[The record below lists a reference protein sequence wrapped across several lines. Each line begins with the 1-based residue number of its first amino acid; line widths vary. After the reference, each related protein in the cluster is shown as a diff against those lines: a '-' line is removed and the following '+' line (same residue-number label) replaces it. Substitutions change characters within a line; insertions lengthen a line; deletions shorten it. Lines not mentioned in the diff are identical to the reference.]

1 MESESAN
8 KILFAEWFLGIKRKQ
23 IKYLEIGTASVLLLM
38 LNIDMNPFLKCQI
51 SVYALVDVEI
61 WVRNLWFDFKF
72 LKFFTVSV
80 HIFLFLIGR
89 MWQNA
94 LKFISENIF
103 MENVRCQFGSS
114 KEEAMNKRQIPSWNA
129 GTKFQDHEKSED
141 SKSLNVSLVW
151 KGNWNSY
158 NKCIKAPVGMQVQS
172 SKNTKSLKTFKV
184 KK

>member
-23 IKYLEIGTASVLLLM
+23 IKYLEIGTVSVLLLM

-51 SVYALVDVEI
+51 SVYALADVEI

-103 MENVRCQFGSS
+103 YGKCPLSVWIEQRGSDEQKANS
-114 KEEAMNKRQIPSWNA
+114 LLECRDKVSRSWKAWRQL
-129 GTKFQDHEKSED
+129 KS
-141 SKSLNVSLVW
+141 
-151 KGNWNSY
+151 
-158 NKCIKAPVGMQVQS
+158 
-172 SKNTKSLKTFKV
+172 
-184 KK
+184 